1 MNTIQKSYAAFMES
15 VCNQFNC
22 REAFPPLLKGLEVLC
37 EANDAD
43 GRHSKINRYIIPAS
57 VVEQTN
63 KMITANR
70 WNLEPVEGEIYVDV
84 WNSPET
90 VTEVVGYATDLGF
103 EDEMF
108 NDIESYF
115 ATLGYYYTKYK
126 GKTIF
131 APEPTC
137 NEIVWQTNS
146 YFDPSECRHV

>member
-1 MNTIQKSYAAFMES
+1 MNTLQKSYAAFMES

-22 REAFPPLLKGLEVLC
+22 REAFPPLLKGLEALC
-37 EANDAD
+37 EANDVD
-43 GRHSKINRYIIPAS
+43 GSQSNVNRYIIPAS

-63 KMITANR
+63 QMINANG
-70 WNLEPVEGEIYVDV
+70 WNLEPFERKVYVDK

-90 VTEVVGYATDLGF
+90 TTEVVGYATDLNVG
-103 EDEMF
+103 DEMF

-115 ATLGYYYTKYK
+115 ATLGYYFTKYN

-137 NEIVWQTNS
+137 NELVWQTNS
-146 YFDPSECRHV
+146 YIAPYKCRQE

>member
-43 GRHSKINRYIIPAS
+43 GRHSNINRFIIPAS

-70 WNLEPVEGEIYVDV
+70 WNLEPVEGKIYVDM

-90 VTEVVGYATDLGF
+90 VTEVVGYATDLDF

-115 ATLGYYYTKYK
+115 ATLGYYYIKYN

-137 NEIVWQTNS
+137 NELAWHTNS